1 MKLFVA
7 FLINFLL
14 PFFASAQFG
23 CTDPPAINF
32 DPLAQIND
40 GTCIYSASNYQPNL
54 VADLTQNLNE
64 NSALIYWNNQVLTIN
79 DGGNEAALFF
89 LNNNNGAVIRKVIVD
104 QANNVDWEALTQD
117 NNNIYIGDFGN
128 NFGDRVNLCV
138 YKISK
143 LDITNSINDTVSAIK
158 MNFDYGNQ
166 VNFSS
171 ALNANNFDCEAF
183 FYHMD
188 SLHLFTKDWLDL
200 KTRHYVLPSN
210 WMDTV
215 HANQIDSFLIDGLI
229 TDATIDSSSANAM
242 LLGYK
247 NNGNNIYTSFI
258 WILSDYFGHHYF
270 SGNKRRIEIGSM
282 FNVSQTEGITLIDS
296 TQGYISSEQ
305 ISSVITVPA
314 KLFQFNFQNYF
325 FQSGANTPIIENE
338 KNPLFYP
345 NPADDKL
352 FFNNKVNTIK
362 LISLDG
368 KVILDLQAP
377 EEFID
382 IRFLDP
388 GIYYL
393 QGNGLIEKFEVY

>member
-1 MKLFVA
+1 MKLIIAVLF
-7 FLINFLL
+7 NFSL
-14 PFFASAQFG
+14 PYFALAQFG
-23 CTDPPAINF
+23 CTDPLANNF

-40 GTCIYSASNYQPNL
+40 GTCTYSSTNYQPNL

-64 NSALIYWNNQVLTIN
+64 NSALIYWDNQIVTLN

-89 LNNNNGAVIRKVIVD
+89 LNNNGAVLRKVIVD

-128 NFGDRVNLCV
+128 NYGNRNNLCV

-143 LDITNSINDTVSAIK
+143 NDITNSINDTVSALK
-158 MNFDYGNQ
+158 MNFVYGNQ
-166 VNFSS
+166 SNFSS

-200 KTRHYVLPSN
+200 KTRHYVLPSH
-210 WMDTV
+210 WIDTV
-215 HANQIDSFLIDGLI
+215 NAVQVDSFLIDGLI
-229 TDATIDSSSANAM
+229 TDATIDSSSNHAM

-258 WILSDYFGHHYF
+258 WILSDYSEHHYF
-270 SGNKRRIEIGSM
+270 SGNKRRIEIGNM
-282 FNVSQTEGITLIDS
+282 FNLSQTEGITLIDS

-305 ISSVITVPA
+305 ISSVITIPA

-325 FQSGANTPIIENE
+325 SQNGANTTIIEKE
-338 KNPLFYP
+338 ITALFYP
-345 NPADDKL
+345 NPVNDKL
-352 FFNNKVNTIK
+352 YFSKKVDRIK
-362 LISLDG
+362 VISLEG
-368 KVILDLQAP
+368 KVIIDLKFP
-377 EEFID
+377 EEFIN
-382 IRFLDP
+382 IRNLEP
-388 GIYYL
+388 GIYFL
-393 QGNGLIEKFEVY
+393 QGNAIIEKLEVY

>member
-7 FLINFLL
+7 LLINFLL
-14 PFFASAQFG
+14 PIFAFGQFG
-23 CTDPPAINF
+23 CTDPLANNF

-40 GTCIYSASNYQPNL
+40 GNCTYSSTNYQPNL
-54 VADLTQNLNE
+54 VANLTQNLNE
-64 NSALIYWNNQVLTIN
+64 NSALIYWNNQIVTLN

-89 LNNNNGAVIRKVIVD
+89 LNTNGAVLRKVIVS
-104 QANNVDWEALTQD
+104 QASNIDWEALTQD
-117 NNNIYIGDFGN
+117 ENNIYIGDFGN
-128 NFGDRVNLCV
+128 NYGNRNDLCV

-143 LDITNSINDTVSAIK
+143 IDISNSINDTVIAFK

-166 VNFSS
+166 VDFNS

-200 KTRHYVLPSN
+200 KTRHYVLPSH

-215 HANQIDSFLIDGLI
+215 HAIQVDSFLIDGLI
-229 TDATIDSSSANAM
+229 TDATIDTSSANAM

-258 WILSDYFGHHYF
+258 WILSDYSEHHYF
-270 SGNKRRIEIGSM
+270 SRNKRRIEIGNM

-296 TQGYISSEQ
+296 TQGYLSSEQ
-305 ISSVITVPA
+305 ISSVITISA
-314 KLFQFNFQNYF
+314 KLFQFNFQSF
-325 FQSGANTPIIENE
+325 ISQDGSNTPLITNEN
-338 KNPLFYP
+338 KLHFYP
-345 NPADDKL
+345 NPTADKL
-352 FFNNKVNTIK
+352 YFTNKVEAIRLFTI
-362 LISLDG
+362 DG
-368 KVILDLQAP
+368 KVVLDL
-377 EEFID
+377 EVSEDYID
-382 IRFLDP
+382 IKNLNP

-393 QGNGLIEKFEVY
+393 RGNGFVEKFEVY

>member
-1 MKLFVA
+1 MKLIIT

-14 PFFASAQFG
+14 PYFAVAQFG
-23 CTDPPAINF
+23 CTDPLANNF
-32 DPLAQIND
+32 DPLAQINN
-40 GTCIYSASNYQPNL
+40 GSCTYSSTNYQPNL

-64 NSALIYWNNQVLTIN
+64 NSALIYWGNQIVTLN

-89 LNNNNGAVIRKVIVD
+89 LNNNGTVLRKVIVD

-128 NFGDRVNLCV
+128 NYGNRNNLCV

-143 LDITNSINDTVSAIK
+143 IDISNSINDTVSAIK
-158 MNFDYGNQ
+158 MNFVYGNQ
-166 VNFSS
+166 ANFSS

-200 KTRHYVLPSN
+200 KTRHYVLPSHF
-210 WMDTV
+210 MDTV
-215 HANQIDSFLIDGLI
+215 QAIQIDSFLIDGLI
-229 TDATIDSSSANAM
+229 TDATIDSSSTNAM

-258 WILSDYFGHHYF
+258 WILSDYYERHYF
-270 SGNKRRIEIGSM
+270 SGNKRRIEIGNM
-282 FNVSQTEGITLIDS
+282 FNLSQTEGITLIDS
-296 TQGYISSEQ
+296 TQGNISSEQ
-305 ISSVITVPA
+305 ISSVITIPA

-325 FQSGANTPIIENE
+325 FQNGANTPKLENE
-338 KNPLFYP
+338 KKPLFYP

-352 FFNNKVNTIK
+352 YFSNILDAIKV
-362 LISLDG
+362 ISLDG
-368 KVILDLQAP
+368 KVIIDLQVT

-382 IRFLDP
+382 IRNLDP
-388 GIYYL
+388 GIYFL
-393 QGNGLIEKFEVY
+393 QGNGKIEKLEVY